1 MIIGQLLIILIVLFA
16 GYVLGFKAGVEQG
29 IELKQTQDEKL

>member
-1 MIIGQLLIILIVLFA
+1 MLLGQLFIILIVMFA